1 MDDFVVVE
9 IVGSLFGVSIIFE
22 LNEELNDLIQCFY
35 NQFCDFQF
43 LVVLDNRRQVESF
56 LLIRE
61 VFQSRKLLVLE
72 CLFDEKVEFFSKMR
86 VLQEKK

>member
-61 VFQSRKLLVLE
+61 VFQSRNLLVLE
-72 CLFDEKVEFFSKMR
+72 CLFDEKV
-86 VLQEKK
+86 